1 MSCSLDSNC
10 KLSLMESASS
20 SNTSWKNLS
29 SFGHAL
35 SELSEIFIID
45 LFDSVSIRTYKPSYE
60 ASSKDENF
68 FPFP

>member
-20 SNTSWKNLS
+20 GNTSWKNLS

-45 LFDSVSIRTYKPSYE
+45 LFNSVSTDKPSCE